1 MTCKAKA
8 YIVANKEQELDV
20 LKKFEQK
27 GLVWVTGDNATDWV
41 PSEISLFNI
50 YFSFPYVL
58 IEKESKKIAWLE
70 MEQLIDEDVV
80 YDGRKE

>member
-1 MTCKAKA
+1 MTDKV

-20 LKKFEQK
+20 LKKFEEK
-27 GLVWVTGDNATDWV
+27 GLVWVSGDNATDWV

-58 IEKESKKIAWLE
+58 IEKESKKIAWLD

-80 YDGRKE
+80 YDGREE

>member
-1 MTCKAKA
+1 MTRKAKA

-80 YDGRKE
+80 YDGREE

>member
-1 MTCKAKA
+1 MADKA

-20 LKKFEQK
+20 LNKFEEK
-27 GLVWVTGDNATDWV
+27 GLVLVSGDNASDLV
-41 PSEISLFNI
+41 PSEICLFNI

-80 YDGRKE
+80 YDGREE